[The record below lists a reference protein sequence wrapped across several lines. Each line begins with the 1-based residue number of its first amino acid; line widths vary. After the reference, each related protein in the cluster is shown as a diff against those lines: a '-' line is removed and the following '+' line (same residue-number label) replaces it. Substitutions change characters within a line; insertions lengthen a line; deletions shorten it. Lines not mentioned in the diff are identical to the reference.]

1 MRVSPILEDQM
12 VKQYQYIKTKEIFS
26 KEKDLPK
33 LPGVYKFYDEKNKIL
48 YVGKAKNLS
57 NRLKSYLSS
66 SKDRKKNE
74 LINKIKF
81 LEIFLTKTES
91 DALLLEQNLIRK
103 FKPPFNVQFRDDKS
117 FPAIYFSSNHDF
129 PGIYLT
135 RNKKLKGIKLG
146 PYANVTAARQ
156 SIDLTRTLF
165 GVRNC
170 SDMVFKNRIR
180 PCIQHQ
186 IGKCSAPCVGKI
198 SQKNYLEEINS
209 AIKFIEGKDK
219 SFLDVLYSKM
229 DKYSSL
235 KEFER
240 AAIFRDKIKAYR
252 DIQKDQSVFT
262 IYDKA
267 IVINKKSNDFVSCI
281 SILEIKD
288 GWLINSE
295 NYFSKKDTLISD
307 EELMESFLSK
317 ILIEK
322 NLENFTL
329 LSNFKF
335 KSLKTQLRDKKI
347 NLEKKNY
354 KNKKIFDLSDIQ
366 ADDGLQRQYNYPWII
381 DGLSSIEDKIGTKI
395 NRIEGF
401 DISHLSGKNVT
412 ASCVVFDKDGPQKKQ
427 YRTFNIKINK
437 NDDYLAMKEV
447 LSRRFKRLERDDNN
461 FPDLVVIDGGKGQL
475 SSAMNEIEKY
485 EDCKTKIFSL
495 VKGPDRNSKYDD
507 VLYFSDGKIIRI
519 DLEYE
524 GKRLLQFIRD
534 ESHRFALSRSKK
546 RRTNIS
552 QSTLDEIKGIGKKNK
567 RDLLRHFGGIESL
580 RKASIEQIKSIEGIG
595 SIKAK
600 TIFDFFNRQ

>member
-1 MRVSPILEDQM
+1 MEE
-12 VKQYQYIKTKEIFS
+12 QYQYTRTKEIFS
-26 KEKDLPK
+26 RENDLPK

-48 YVGKAKNLS
+48 YIGKAKNLS
-57 NRLKSYLSS
+57 NRLKSYLSI

-74 LINKIKF
+74 LIDKIKF

-103 FKPPFNVQFRDDKS
+103 LKPPFNVQFRDDKS
-117 FPAIYFSSNHDF
+117 FPAIYFSSNHNF

-146 PYANVTAARQ
+146 PYANVSAARE

-165 GVRNC
+165 GIRNC
-170 SDMVFKNRIR
+170 SDMVFRNRSR

-198 SQKNYLEEINS
+198 SQENYLEEIHA

-240 AAIFRDKIKAYR
+240 AALFRDKIKAYR

-262 IYDKA
+262 IYDNA
-267 IVINKKSNDFVSCI
+267 IAITKKSNDFVNCI

-288 GWLINSE
+288 GWLTNTE
-295 NYFSKKDTLISD
+295 NYFSKKDEFTFD

-322 NLENFTL
+322 GLENLTL
-329 LSNFKF
+329 LSDFKF
-335 KSLKTQLRDKKI
+335 KNLNTQLKEKKI
-347 NLEKKNY
+347 HLENRNF
-354 KNKKIFDLSDIQ
+354 KNKKIFELALMQS
-366 ADDGLQRQYNYPWII
+366 DDGLQRQYNYPWITE
-381 DGLSSIEDKIGTKI
+381 GLSFIEDKTLSKI

-401 DISHLSGKNVT
+401 DVSHFSGENVT

-427 YRTFNIKINK
+427 YRTFNIKTNK
-437 NDDYLAMKEV
+437 NDDFLAMQEV
-447 LSRRFKRLERDDNN
+447 LSRRFKRLEKEGNN
-461 FPDLVVIDGGKGQL
+461 FPDIIVIDGGKGQL
-475 SSAMNEIEKY
+475 TSAKKIIDKFH
-485 EDCKTKIFSL
+485 DCKTQIFSL

-507 VLYFSDGKIIRI
+507 ILCFSSGKVMRMT
-519 DLEYE
+519 LEQE
-524 GKRLLQFIRD
+524 GKRLLQFVRD
-534 ESHRFALSRSKK
+534 ESHRFALSRSRK
-546 RRTNIS
+546 RRKNITN
-552 QSTLDEIKGIGKKNK
+552 STIDEIKGIGSKNK
-567 RDLLRHFGGIESL
+567 NSLLRHFGGIESL
-580 RKASIEQIKSIEGIG
+580 RKASFDQIKSIEGIG
-595 SIKAK
+595 AMKAK
-600 TIFDFFNRQ
+600 LIFDYLNKK

>member
-1 MRVSPILEDQM
+1 MEE
-12 VKQYQYIKTKEIFS
+12 QYQYTNTKEIFS
-26 KEKDLPK
+26 KEKELPK
-33 LPGVYKFYDEKNKIL
+33 VPGVYKFYDEKNNIL
-48 YVGKAKNLS
+48 YIGKAKNLS

-66 SKDRKKNE
+66 SKERKKNE
-74 LINKIKF
+74 LIDKIKF

-117 FPAIYFSSNHDF
+117 FPAIYFSSSHDF

-165 GVRNC
+165 GIRNC
-170 SDMVFKNRIR
+170 SDMVFKNRSR

-198 SQKNYLEEINS
+198 SQKNYLEEVDA

-240 AAIFRDKIKAYR
+240 AALFRDKIKAYR
-252 DIQKDQSVFT
+252 DIQRDQSVFT
-262 IYDKA
+262 VYDNA
-267 IVINKKSNDFVSCI
+267 IAITKKSNDFVNCI

-288 GWLINSE
+288 GWLINTE
-295 NYFSKKDTLISD
+295 NYFSKIDRFISD

-322 NLENFTL
+322 NMENLIL
-329 LSNFKF
+329 LSDFKF
-335 KSLKTQLRDKKI
+335 ENLKTQLKDK
-347 NLEKKNY
+347 NLRLEKKSH
-354 KNKKIFDLSDIQ
+354 KNKKIFELAAMQS
-366 ADDGLQRQYNYPWII
+366 DDGLQRQFNYPWII
-381 DGLSSIEDKIGTKI
+381 DGLSFLEDKIGSKI

-401 DISHLSGKNVT
+401 DVSHLSGKNVT
-412 ASCVVFDKDGPQKKQ
+412 ASCVVFDKDGPQKKH
-427 YRTFNIKINK
+427 YRTFNIKMNI

-447 LSRRFKRLERDDNN
+447 LSRRFKRLAKDGNN
-461 FPDLVVIDGGKGQL
+461 FPDLIVIDGGKGQL
-475 SSAMNEIEKY
+475 SSAKKEIEKY
-485 EDCKTKIFSL
+485 DDCKTKILSL
-495 VKGPDRNSKYDD
+495 VKGPDRNSKYDE
-507 VLYFSDGKIIRI
+507 VLYFCEEKILRM
-519 DLEYE
+519 DLETE
-524 GKRLLQFIRD
+524 GKRLLQFVRD
-534 ESHRFALSRSKK
+534 ESHRFALKTSK
-546 RRTNIS
+546 RRRKQITYS
-552 QSTLDEIKGIGKKNK
+552 ALDKVKGIGSKNK
-567 RDLLRHFGGIESL
+567 NSLLRHFGGIESL
-580 RKASIEQIKSIEGIG
+580 SKATIDQIKSVSGIG
-595 SIKAK
+595 SEKAK
-600 TIFDFFNRQ
+600 AIFDYFNN

>member
-1 MRVSPILEDQM
+1 M
-12 VKQYQYIKTKEIFS
+12 VEQYQYIKTKEIFS
-26 KEKDLPK
+26 KEKVLPN

-48 YVGKAKNLS
+48 YIGKAKNLS
-57 NRLKSYLSS
+57 NRLKSYLSN

-74 LINKIKF
+74 LIDKIKF

-103 FKPPFNVQFRDDKS
+103 LKPPFNVQFRDDKS

-170 SDMVFKNRIR
+170 SDMVFQNRTR

-198 SQKNYLEEINS
+198 SQKNYLEEVDS

-219 SFLDVLYSKM
+219 SFLDILYSKM
-229 DKYSSL
+229 DRYSSL

-240 AAIFRDKIKAYR
+240 AALFRDKIKAYR

-262 IYDKA
+262 IYDDA
-267 IVINKKSNDFVSCI
+267 IAITKKSNDFVNCI
-281 SILEIKD
+281 SILEIRD
-288 GWLINSE
+288 GWLTNTE
-295 NYFSKKDTLISD
+295 NYFSKKDEFIFD
-307 EELMESFLSK
+307 EDLMESFLSK

-322 NLENFTL
+322 DLKNLTL
-329 LSNFKF
+329 LSDFKF
-335 KSLKTQLRDKKI
+335 KNLKTQLKEKKI
-347 NLEKKNY
+347 HLEKRNF
-354 KNKKIFDLSDIQ
+354 KNKKIFELASIQ
-366 ADDGLQRQYNYPWII
+366 SDDGLQRQYNYPWITE
-381 DGLSSIEDKIGTKI
+381 GYSCIEDKTLLKI

-401 DISHLSGKNVT
+401 DISHLSGDNVT

-427 YRTFNIKINK
+427 YRTFNIKIDK

-447 LSRRFKRLERDDNN
+447 LSRRFKRLEKEGSN

-475 SSAMNEIEKY
+475 SSAKKVIDEFD
-485 EDCKTKIFSL
+485 DCDTQIISL

-507 VLYFSDGKIIRI
+507 VLYFSYGKIKRM
-519 DLEYE
+519 DLEQE
-524 GKRLLQFIRD
+524 GKRLLQFVRD

-546 RRTNIS
+546 RRKSITYS
-552 QSTLDEIKGIGKKNK
+552 ALDEISGIGSKNK
-567 RDLLRHFGGIESL
+567 NAILRHFGGIESL
-580 RKASIEQIKSIEGIG
+580 RKASLDQIKSIDGVG
-595 SIKAK
+595 PTRARL
-600 TIFDFFNRQ
+600 IFNYLNEK

>member
-1 MRVSPILEDQM
+1 MEE
-12 VKQYQYIKTKEIFS
+12 QYQYTNTKEIFS
-26 KEKDLPK
+26 KEKELPK
-33 LPGVYKFYDEKNKIL
+33 VPGVYKFYDEKNNIL
-48 YVGKAKNLS
+48 YIGKAKNLS

-66 SKDRKKNE
+66 SKERKKNE
-74 LINKIKF
+74 LIDKIKF

-117 FPAIYFSSNHDF
+117 FPAIYFSSSHDF

-165 GVRNC
+165 GIRNC
-170 SDMVFKNRIR
+170 SDMVFKNRSR

-198 SQKNYLEEINS
+198 SQKNYLEEVDA

-240 AAIFRDKIKAYR
+240 AALFRDKIKAYR

-262 IYDKA
+262 VYDNA
-267 IVINKKSNDFVSCI
+267 IAITKKSNDFVNCI

-288 GWLINSE
+288 GWLINTE
-295 NYFSKKDTLISD
+295 NYFSKIDRFISD

-322 NLENFTL
+322 NMENLIL
-329 LSNFKF
+329 LSDFKF
-335 KSLKTQLRDKKI
+335 ENLKTQLKDK
-347 NLEKKNY
+347 NLRLEKKSH
-354 KNKKIFDLSDIQ
+354 KNKKIFELAAMQS
-366 ADDGLQRQYNYPWII
+366 DDGLQRQFNYPWII
-381 DGLSSIEDKIGTKI
+381 DGLSFLEDKIGSKI

-401 DISHLSGKNVT
+401 DVSHLSGKNVT
-412 ASCVVFDKDGPQKKQ
+412 ASCVVFDKDGPQKKH
-427 YRTFNIKINK
+427 YRTFNIKINI

-447 LSRRFKRLERDDNN
+447 LSRRFKRLAKDGNN

-475 SSAMNEIEKY
+475 SSAKKEIEKY
-485 EDCKTKIFSL
+485 DDCKTKILSL
-495 VKGPDRNSKYDD
+495 VKGPDRNSKYDE
-507 VLYFSDGKIIRI
+507 VLYFCEEKILRM
-519 DLEYE
+519 DLETE
-524 GKRLLQFIRD
+524 GKRLLQFVRD
-534 ESHRFALSRSKK
+534 ESHRFALKTSK
-546 RRTNIS
+546 RRRKQITYS
-552 QSTLDEIKGIGKKNK
+552 ALDKVKGIGSKNK
-567 RDLLRHFGGIESL
+567 NSLLRHFGGIESL
-580 RKASIEQIKSIEGIG
+580 SKATIDQIKSVSGIG
-595 SIKAK
+595 SEKAK
-600 TIFDFFNRQ
+600 AIFDYFNN

>member
-1 MRVSPILEDQM
+1 ME
-12 VKQYQYIKTKEIFS
+12 KQYQYTKTKEIFS
-26 KEKDLPK
+26 KEKELPK
-33 LPGVYKFYDEKNKIL
+33 LPGVYKFYDENNKIL
-48 YVGKAKNLS
+48 YIGKAKSLE

-66 SKDRKKNE
+66 SKERKKSE
-74 LINKIKF
+74 LIDKIKF
-81 LEIFLTKTES
+81 LEIFITKTES

-103 FKPPFNVQFRDDKS
+103 LKPPFNVQFRDDKS
-117 FPAIYFSSNHDF
+117 FPAIYFSSGHDF

-165 GVRNC
+165 GIRNC
-170 SDMVFKNRIR
+170 SDMVFQNRTR

-186 IGKCSAPCVGKI
+186 IGKCSAPCVEKI
-198 SQKNYLEEINS
+198 SQKNYLEEVDA

-219 SFLDVLYSKM
+219 SFLNILYSKM
-229 DKYSSL
+229 DEYSSL

-240 AAIFRDKIKAYR
+240 AALYRDKIKAYR

-262 IYDKA
+262 MYDNAFA
-267 IVINKKSNDFVSCI
+267 ITKKTNEYVNCI

-288 GWLINSE
+288 GWLTNAE
-295 NYFSKKDTLISD
+295 NYFSKKDKHISE

-322 NLENFTL
+322 NLENLTL
-329 LSNFKF
+329 LSDFKF
-335 KSLKTQLRDKKI
+335 SNLSSQLKNKKI
-347 NLEKKNY
+347 NLEKKNH
-354 KNKKIFDLSDIQ
+354 KNKKIFELASIQ
-366 ADDGLQRQYNYPWII
+366 SDDGLQRQFNYPWITE
-381 DGLSSIEDKIGTKI
+381 GLSLIEDKTRSNI

-401 DISHLSGKNVT
+401 DVSHLSGDDVT
-412 ASCVVFDKDGPQKKQ
+412 ASCVVFDKEGPQKKQ

-447 LSRRFKRLERDDNN
+447 LSRRFKRLEKDGKN

-475 SSAMNEIEKY
+475 SSAIKEIEKY
-485 EDCKTKIFSL
+485 QDCNTKILSL

-507 VLYFSDGKIIRI
+507 VLHLYDGKIVRM
-519 DLEYE
+519 DLEQE
-524 GKRLLQFIRD
+524 GRRLLQFVRD

-546 RRTNIS
+546 RRKNLTK
-552 QSTLDEIKGIGKKNK
+552 STLDEIKGIGSKNK
-567 RDLLRHFGGIESL
+567 KVLLRHFGGLESL
-580 RKASIEQIKSIEGIG
+580 RKASIDQIESIEGIG
-595 SIKAK
+595 SIRAK
-600 TIFDFFNRQ
+600 LIYDYLNEK

>member
-1 MRVSPILEDQM
+1 MRVLLTYEGQM
-12 VKQYQYIKTKEIFS
+12 EKQYQYTKTKEIFS
-26 KEKDLPK
+26 KEKDMPK
-33 LPGVYKFYDEKNKIL
+33 LPGVYKFYDEKNNIL
-48 YVGKAKNLS
+48 YIGKAKNLS
-57 NRLKSYLSS
+57 NRLKSYLSK

-74 LINKIKF
+74 LIDKIKF

-103 FKPPFNVQFRDDKS
+103 LKPPFNVQFRDDKS
-117 FPAIYFSSNHDF
+117 FPAIYFSSSHDF

-135 RNKKLKGIKLG
+135 RNKKLNGTKLG

-165 GVRNC
+165 GIRNC
-170 SDMVFKNRIR
+170 SDMVFQNRSR

-198 SQKNYLEEINS
+198 SQQNYLEEIES

-240 AAIFRDKIKAYR
+240 AALFRDKIKAYR

-262 IYDKA
+262 IYDSA
-267 IVINKKSNDFVSCI
+267 IAITKKSNDFVNCI

-288 GWLINSE
+288 GWLTNTE
-295 NYFSKKDTLISD
+295 NYFSKKDGFIPD

-322 NLENFTL
+322 GLENLTL
-329 LSNFKF
+329 LSDFKF
-335 KSLKTQLRDKKI
+335 KNLRTQLKDKKI
-347 NLEKKNY
+347 YLEKKTF
-354 KNKKIFDLSDIQ
+354 KNKKIFELASIQ
-366 ADDGLQRQYNYPWII
+366 SDDGLQRQYNYPWII
-381 DGLSSIEDKIGTKI
+381 EGFSSIENKAGVQI

-401 DISHLSGKNVT
+401 DISHLSGNNVT

-427 YRTFNIKINK
+427 YRTFNIKNDK

-447 LSRRFKRLERDDNN
+447 LSRRFKRLEKEGKN
-461 FPDLVVIDGGKGQL
+461 FPDIVVIDGGKGQL
-475 SSAMNEIEKY
+475 SSAKKVIDKFH
-485 EDCKTKIFSL
+485 DSGTQILSL

-507 VLYFSDGKIIRI
+507 VLYFSSGNVKRM
-519 DLEYE
+519 DLDQE
-524 GKRLLQFIRD
+524 GKRLLQFVRD
-534 ESHRFALSRSKK
+534 ESHRMALSRSK
-546 RRTNIS
+546 RRRKKITYS
-552 QSTLDEIKGIGKKNK
+552 LLDEINGIGKSNKNEI
-567 RDLLRHFGGIESL
+567 LRHFGGIESL
-580 RKASIEQIKSIEGIG
+580 RKASLDQIKSIKGIG
-595 SIKAK
+595 KIKAK
-600 TIFDFFNRQ
+600 LIFDYLNEA

>member
-1 MRVSPILEDQM
+1 MA
-12 VKQYQYIKTKEIFS
+12 KQYQYTKTKEIFS
-26 KEKDLPK
+26 KEKELPK

-48 YVGKAKNLS
+48 YIGKAKNLS
-57 NRLKSYLSS
+57 NRLKSYFLA

-74 LINKIKF
+74 LIEKIKF
-81 LEIFLTKTES
+81 LEIFITKTES

-103 FKPPFNVQFRDDKS
+103 LKPPFNVQFRDDKS
-117 FPAIYFSSNHDF
+117 FPAIYFSSDHDF
-129 PGIYLT
+129 PGIYLS

-146 PYANVTAARQ
+146 PYANVSAARQ

-170 SDMVFKNRIR
+170 SDMVFQNRTR

-198 SQKNYLEEINS
+198 SKKNYLEEIK
-209 AIKFIEGKDK
+209 AAVKFIEGKDK

-235 KEFER
+235 KQFER
-240 AAIFRDKIKAYR
+240 AALFRDKIKAYR

-262 IYDKA
+262 NYGNA
-267 IVINKKSNDFVSCI
+267 MVITMKSNEFVTCI

-288 GWLINSE
+288 GWLTNAE
-295 NYFSKKDTLISD
+295 NYFSKKDRFLFD
-307 EELMESFLSK
+307 EEIIDSFISK

-322 NLENFTL
+322 ELENLTL
-329 LSNFKF
+329 ISDFKFDNFKTQF
-335 KSLKTQLRDKKI
+335 KDKKI
-347 NLEKKNY
+347 LLEKRNN
-354 KNKKIFDLSDIQ
+354 KNKKIFELAEMQSE
-366 ADDGLQRQYNYPWII
+366 DGLQRQFNYPWILE
-381 DGLSSIEDKIGTKI
+381 GLSSIEDKIESKI

-401 DISHLSGKNVT
+401 DVSHFSGDNVT

-447 LSRRFKRLERDDNN
+447 LSRRFKRLKKEGNN

-475 SSAMNEIEKY
+475 SSAKKEIDKY
-485 EDCKTKIFSL
+485 FDCNSQILSL
-495 VKGPDRNSKYDD
+495 VKGPDRNSKYDE
-507 VLYFSDGKIIRI
+507 VLFYSNGKIEKL
-519 DLEYE
+519 DLQHE
-524 GKRLLQFIRD
+524 GRRFLQFVRD

-546 RRTNIS
+546 RRKNIINS
-552 QSTLDEIKGIGKKNK
+552 ALDEIKGIGNRNKNA
-567 RDLLRHFGGIESL
+567 LLRHFGGIESL
-580 RKASIEQIKSIEGIG
+580 RKASLDQIKSVQGIG
-595 SIKAK
+595 PMRAK
-600 TIFDFFNRQ
+600 LISEYLNKK

>member
-1 MRVSPILEDQM
+1 M
-12 VKQYQYIKTKEIFS
+12 VEQYQYIKTKEIFS
-26 KEKDLPK
+26 KEKVLPN

-48 YVGKAKNLS
+48 YIGKAKNLS
-57 NRLKSYLSS
+57 NRLKSYLSN

-74 LINKIKF
+74 LIDKIKF
-81 LEIFLTKTES
+81 LEIFITKTES

-103 FKPPFNVQFRDDKS
+103 LKPPFNVQFRDDKS

-170 SDMVFKNRIR
+170 SDMVFQNRTR

-198 SQKNYLEEINS
+198 SQKNYLEEVDS

-219 SFLDVLYSKM
+219 SFLDILYSKM
-229 DKYSSL
+229 DRYSSL

-240 AAIFRDKIKAYR
+240 AALFRDKIKAYR

-262 IYDKA
+262 IYDDA
-267 IVINKKSNDFVSCI
+267 IAITKKSNDFVNCI
-281 SILEIKD
+281 SILEIRD
-288 GWLINSE
+288 GWLTNTE
-295 NYFSKKDTLISD
+295 NYFSKKDEFIFD
-307 EELMESFLSK
+307 EDLMESFLSK

-322 NLENFTL
+322 DLKNLTL
-329 LSNFKF
+329 LSDFKF
-335 KSLKTQLRDKKI
+335 KNLKTQLKEKKI
-347 NLEKKNY
+347 HLEKKNF
-354 KNKKIFDLSDIQ
+354 KNKKIFELASIQ
-366 ADDGLQRQYNYPWII
+366 SDDGLQRQYNYPWITE
-381 DGLSSIEDKIGTKI
+381 GYSCIEDKTLLKI

-401 DISHLSGKNVT
+401 DISHLSGDNVT

-427 YRTFNIKINK
+427 YRTFNIKIDK

-447 LSRRFKRLERDDNN
+447 LSRRFKRLEKEGSN

-475 SSAMNEIEKY
+475 SSAKKVIDEFD
-485 EDCKTKIFSL
+485 DCDTQIISL

-507 VLYFSDGKIIRI
+507 VLYFSYGKIKRM
-519 DLEYE
+519 DLEQE
-524 GKRLLQFIRD
+524 GKRLLQFVRD

-546 RRTNIS
+546 RRKSITYS
-552 QSTLDEIKGIGKKNK
+552 ALDEISGIGSKNK
-567 RDLLRHFGGIESL
+567 NAILRHFGGIESL
-580 RKASIEQIKSIEGIG
+580 RKASLDQIKSIDGVG
-595 SIKAK
+595 PTRARL
-600 TIFDFFNRQ
+600 IFNYLNEK

>member
-1 MRVSPILEDQM
+1 MRVSPILEGQM

-48 YVGKAKNLS
+48 YIGKAKNLS
-57 NRLKSYLSS
+57 NRLKSYLSL

-156 SIDLTRTLF
+156 SMDLTRTLF

-170 SDMVFKNRIR
+170 SDMVFKNRTR

-198 SQKNYLEEINS
+198 SQKNYLEEVNS

-267 IVINKKSNDFVSCI
+267 IVITKKSNDYVNCI
-281 SILEIKD
+281 STLEIKD

-295 NYFSKKDTLISD
+295 NYFSKKDTFISD

-322 NLENFTL
+322 NLENLRL
-329 LSNFKF
+329 LSSFKF
-335 KSLKTQLRDKKI
+335 KNLKTQLKDKKI
-347 NLEKKNY
+347 HLEKKNH

-366 ADDGLQRQYNYPWII
+366 SDDGLQRQYNYPWIL
-381 DGLSSIEDKIGTKI
+381 DGLSSIEDKTGTKI

-447 LSRRFKRLERDDNN
+447 LSRRFKRLERDGNN

-485 EDCKTKIFSL
+485 EDCNTKIFSL
-495 VKGPDRNSKYDD
+495 VKGPDRNSRYDD

-546 RRTNIS
+546 RRKNVS
-552 QSTLDEIKGIGKKNK
+552 QSTLDEIKGIGKRNK
-567 RDLLRHFGGIESL
+567 MDLLRHFGGIESL
-580 RKASIEQIKSIEGIG
+580 RKASAEQIKSIEGIG

-600 TIFDFFNRQ
+600 AIFDFFNIE

>member
-1 MRVSPILEDQM
+1 MEE
-12 VKQYQYIKTKEIFS
+12 QYQYTKTKEIFS

-48 YVGKAKNLS
+48 YIGKAKNLS
-57 NRLKSYLSS
+57 KRLKSYLSS

-74 LINKIKF
+74 LIDKIKF

-103 FKPPFNVQFRDDKS
+103 LKPPFNVQFRDDKS
-117 FPAIYFSSNHDF
+117 FPAIYFSSTHDF

-170 SDMVFKNRIR
+170 SDMVFKNRSR

-198 SQKNYLEEINS
+198 SQKNYLEEIDA

-229 DKYSSL
+229 DEYSSL
-235 KEFER
+235 EEFER
-240 AAIFRDKIKAYR
+240 AALYRDKIKAYR
-252 DIQKDQSVFT
+252 DIQRDQSVFT
-262 IYDKA
+262 VYDNA
-267 IVINKKSNDFVSCI
+267 IVITKKSNDFINCI

-288 GWLINSE
+288 GWLTNTE
-295 NYFSKKDTLISD
+295 NYFSKIDRFISD

-317 ILIEK
+317 MLIEK
-322 NLENFTL
+322 NMENLIL
-329 LSNFKF
+329 LSDYKF
-335 KSLKTQLRDKKI
+335 QNLKTQLKDK
-347 NLEKKNY
+347 NLLLEKKNH
-354 KNKKIFDLSDIQ
+354 KNKKIFELAAMQS
-366 ADDGLQRQYNYPWII
+366 DDGLQRQYNYPWIL
-381 DGLSSIEDKIGTKI
+381 DGLSSIEDNIGLKI

-401 DISHLSGKNVT
+401 DVSHLSGKNVT
-412 ASCVVFDKDGPQKKQ
+412 ASCVVFDKDGPQKKR
-427 YRTFNIKINK
+427 YRTFNIKINT

-447 LSRRFKRLERDDNN
+447 LSRRFKRLAKDGNN

-475 SSAMNEIEKY
+475 SSAIKEIEKY
-485 EDCKTKIFSL
+485 DDCKTNILSL
-495 VKGPDRNSKYDD
+495 VKGPDRNSKYDE
-507 VLYFSDGKIIRI
+507 VLYFCEGKILRM
-519 DLEYE
+519 DLETE
-524 GKRLLQFIRD
+524 GKRLLQFVRD
-534 ESHRFALSRSKK
+534 ESHRFALKTSK
-546 RRTNIS
+546 RRRTQMTN
-552 QSTLDEIKGIGKKNK
+552 STLDNVKGIGNKNK
-567 RDLLRHFGGIESL
+567 NSLLRHFGGIESL
-580 RKASIEQIKSIEGIG
+580 SKANIDQIKSVSGIG
-595 SIKAK
+595 LEKAK
-600 TIFDFFNRQ
+600 VIFDYFNN

>member
-1 MRVSPILEDQM
+1 MA
-12 VKQYQYIKTKEIFS
+12 KQYQYTKTKEIFS
-26 KEKDLPK
+26 KEKELPK
-33 LPGVYKFYDEKNKIL
+33 LPGVYKFYDENNKIL
-48 YVGKAKNLS
+48 YIGKAKSLS

-74 LINKIKF
+74 LIDKIKF
-81 LEIFLTKTES
+81 LEIFITKTES

-103 FKPPFNVQFRDDKS
+103 LKPPFNVQFRDDKS
-117 FPAIYFSSNHDF
+117 FPAIYFSSDHDF

-170 SDMVFKNRIR
+170 SDMVFQNRTR

-186 IGKCSAPCVGKI
+186 IGKCSAPCVEKI
-198 SQKNYLEEINS
+198 SQKNYLEEVDA

-219 SFLDVLYSKM
+219 SFLNILYSKM

-240 AAIFRDKIKAYR
+240 AALYRDKIKAYR

-262 IYDKA
+262 MYDNAFA
-267 IVINKKSNDFVSCI
+267 ITKKTNEYVNCI

-288 GWLINSE
+288 GWLTNTE
-295 NYFSKKDTLISD
+295 NYFSKKDKHISE

-322 NLENFTL
+322 NLENLTL
-329 LSNFKF
+329 LSDFKF
-335 KSLKTQLRDKKI
+335 SNLSSQLKNKKI
-347 NLEKKNY
+347 NLEKKNH
-354 KNKKIFDLSDIQ
+354 KNKKVFELASIQ
-366 ADDGLQRQYNYPWII
+366 CDDGLQRQYNYPWITE
-381 DGLSSIEDKIGTKI
+381 GLSLIEDKTRSNI

-401 DISHLSGKNVT
+401 DVSHLSGDNVT
-412 ASCVVFDKDGPQKKQ
+412 ASCVVFDKEGPQKKQ

-447 LSRRFKRLERDDNN
+447 LSRRFKRLEKDGNN

-475 SSAMNEIEKY
+475 SSAIKEIEKY
-485 EDCKTKIFSL
+485 EDCDTKILSL

-507 VLYFSDGKIIRI
+507 VLYFYDGKIIRM
-519 DLEYE
+519 DLEQE
-524 GKRLLQFIRD
+524 GKRLLQFVRD

-546 RRTNIS
+546 RRKNLTK
-552 QSTLDEIKGIGKKNK
+552 STLDEIKGIGSENK
-567 RDLLRHFGGIESL
+567 RALLRHFGGLESL
-580 RKASIEQIKSIEGIG
+580 RKASIDQIKSIDGIG
-595 SIKAK
+595 SIRAK
-600 TIFDFFNRQ
+600 LIYDYLNGK

>member
-1 MRVSPILEDQM
+1 MEE
-12 VKQYQYIKTKEIFS
+12 QYQYTKTKEIFS

-48 YVGKAKNLS
+48 YIGKAKNLS
-57 NRLKSYLSS
+57 NRLKSYLST

-74 LINKIKF
+74 LIDKIKF

-103 FKPPFNVQFRDDKS
+103 LKPPFNVQFRDDKS
-117 FPAIYFSSNHDF
+117 FPAIYFSTNHNF

-135 RNKKLKGIKLG
+135 RNKKLKGIRLG
-146 PYANVTAARQ
+146 PYANVSAARE

-165 GVRNC
+165 GIRNC
-170 SDMVFKNRIR
+170 SDMVFQNRSR

-198 SQKNYLEEINS
+198 SQENYLEEIHA

-240 AAIFRDKIKAYR
+240 AALFRDKIKAYR

-262 IYDKA
+262 IYDNA
-267 IVINKKSNDFVSCI
+267 IAVTKKSNDFVNCI

-288 GWLINSE
+288 GWLTTTE
-295 NYFSKKDTLISD
+295 NYFSKKDEFIFD

-322 NLENFTL
+322 GLENLTL
-329 LSNFKF
+329 LSDFKF
-335 KSLKTQLRDKKI
+335 KNLNTQLKEKKI
-347 NLEKKNY
+347 HLEKRNF
-354 KNKKIFDLSDIQ
+354 KNKKIFELAEMQS
-366 ADDGLQRQYNYPWII
+366 DDGLQRQYNYPWII
-381 DGLSSIEDKIGTKI
+381 DGLSYIEDKTLSKI

-401 DISHLSGKNVT
+401 DVSHFSGDNVT

-427 YRTFNIKINK
+427 YRTFNIKTNK
-437 NDDYLAMKEV
+437 NDDFLAMQEV
-447 LSRRFKRLERDDNN
+447 LSRRFKRLEKDGDN
-461 FPDLVVIDGGKGQL
+461 FPDIVVIDGGKGQL
-475 SSAMNEIEKY
+475 SSAKKIIDKFHG
-485 EDCKTKIFSL
+485 CKTQILSL

-507 VLYFSDGKIIRI
+507 ILCFSSGKIIRMN
-519 DLEYE
+519 LEQE
-524 GKRLLQFIRD
+524 GKRLLQFVRD

-546 RRTNIS
+546 RRKNIT
-552 QSTLDEIKGIGKKNK
+552 QSAIDEIKGIGTKNK
-567 RDLLRHFGGIESL
+567 NALLRYFGGTESL
-580 RKASIEQIKSIEGIG
+580 RKASLDQIKSIEGIG
-595 SIKAK
+595 PMKAK
-600 TIFDFFNRQ
+600 LIFDYFNKK

>member
-1 MRVSPILEDQM
+1 MEE
-12 VKQYQYIKTKEIFS
+12 QYQYTNTKEIFS
-26 KEKDLPK
+26 KEKELPK
-33 LPGVYKFYDEKNKIL
+33 VPGVYKFYDEKNNIL
-48 YVGKAKNLS
+48 YIGKAKNLS

-66 SKDRKKNE
+66 SKERKKNE
-74 LINKIKF
+74 LIDKIKF

-117 FPAIYFSSNHDF
+117 FPAIYFSSSHDF

-165 GVRNC
+165 GIRNC
-170 SDMVFKNRIR
+170 SDMVFKNRSR

-198 SQKNYLEEINS
+198 SQKNYLEEVDA

-240 AAIFRDKIKAYR
+240 AALFRDKIKAYR
-252 DIQKDQSVFT
+252 DIQRDQSVFT
-262 IYDKA
+262 VYDNA
-267 IVINKKSNDFVSCI
+267 IAITKKSNDFVNCI

-288 GWLINSE
+288 GWLINTE
-295 NYFSKKDTLISD
+295 NYFSKIDRFISD

-322 NLENFTL
+322 NMENLIL
-329 LSNFKF
+329 LSDFKF
-335 KSLKTQLRDKKI
+335 ENLKTQLKDK
-347 NLEKKNY
+347 NLRLEKKSH
-354 KNKKIFDLSDIQ
+354 KNKKIFELAAMQS
-366 ADDGLQRQYNYPWII
+366 DDGLQRQFNYPWII
-381 DGLSSIEDKIGTKI
+381 DGLSFLEDKIGSKI

-401 DISHLSGKNVT
+401 DVSHLSGKNVT
-412 ASCVVFDKDGPQKKQ
+412 ASCVVFDKDGPQKKH
-427 YRTFNIKINK
+427 YRTFNIKINI

-447 LSRRFKRLERDDNN
+447 LSRRFKRLAKDGNN

-475 SSAMNEIEKY
+475 SSAKKEIEKY
-485 EDCKTKIFSL
+485 DDCKTKILSL
-495 VKGPDRNSKYDD
+495 VKGPDRNSKYDE
-507 VLYFSDGKIIRI
+507 VLYFCEEKILRM
-519 DLEYE
+519 DLETE
-524 GKRLLQFIRD
+524 GKRLLQFVRD
-534 ESHRFALSRSKK
+534 ESHRFALKTSK
-546 RRTNIS
+546 RRRKQITYS
-552 QSTLDEIKGIGKKNK
+552 ALDKVKGIGSKNK
-567 RDLLRHFGGIESL
+567 NSLLRHFGGIESL
-580 RKASIEQIKSIEGIG
+580 SKATIDQIKSVSGIG
-595 SIKAK
+595 SEKAK
-600 TIFDFFNRQ
+600 AIFDYFNN

>member
-1 MRVSPILEDQM
+1 MEE
-12 VKQYQYIKTKEIFS
+12 QYQYTNTKEIFS
-26 KEKDLPK
+26 KEKELPK
-33 LPGVYKFYDEKNKIL
+33 VPGVYKFYDEKNNIL
-48 YVGKAKNLS
+48 YIGKAKNLS

-66 SKDRKKNE
+66 SKERKKNE
-74 LINKIKF
+74 LIDKIKF

-117 FPAIYFSSNHDF
+117 FPAIYFSSSHDF

-165 GVRNC
+165 GIRNC
-170 SDMVFKNRIR
+170 SDMVFKNRSR

-198 SQKNYLEEINS
+198 SQKNYLEEVDA

-240 AAIFRDKIKAYR
+240 AALFRDKIKAYR
-252 DIQKDQSVFT
+252 DIQRDQSVFT
-262 IYDKA
+262 VYDNA
-267 IVINKKSNDFVSCI
+267 IAITKKSNDFVNCI

-288 GWLINSE
+288 GWLINTE
-295 NYFSKKDTLISD
+295 NYFSKIDRFISD

-322 NLENFTL
+322 NMENLIL
-329 LSNFKF
+329 LSDFKF
-335 KSLKTQLRDKKI
+335 ENLKTQLKDK
-347 NLEKKNY
+347 NLRLEKKSH
-354 KNKKIFDLSDIQ
+354 KNKKIFELAAMQS
-366 ADDGLQRQYNYPWII
+366 DDGLQRQYNYPWIL
-381 DGLSSIEDKIGTKI
+381 DGLSSLEDKIGSKI

-401 DISHLSGKNVT
+401 DVSHLSGKNVT
-412 ASCVVFDKDGPQKKQ
+412 ASCVVFDKDGPQKKH
-427 YRTFNIKINK
+427 YRTFNIKINI

-447 LSRRFKRLERDDNN
+447 LSRRFKRLAKDGNN

-475 SSAMNEIEKY
+475 SSAKKEIEKY
-485 EDCKTKIFSL
+485 DDCKTKILSL
-495 VKGPDRNSKYDD
+495 VKGPDRNSKYDE
-507 VLYFSDGKIIRI
+507 VLYFCEEKILRM
-519 DLEYE
+519 DLETE
-524 GKRLLQFIRD
+524 GKRLLQFVRD
-534 ESHRFALSRSKK
+534 ESHRFALKTSK
-546 RRTNIS
+546 RRRKQITYS
-552 QSTLDEIKGIGKKNK
+552 ALDKVKGIGSKNK
-567 RDLLRHFGGIESL
+567 NSLLRHFGGIESL
-580 RKASIEQIKSIEGIG
+580 SKATIDQIKSVSGIG
-595 SIKAK
+595 SEKAK
-600 TIFDFFNRQ
+600 AIFDYFNN

>member
-1 MRVSPILEDQM
+1 MA
-12 VKQYQYIKTKEIFS
+12 KQYQYTKTKEVFS
-26 KEKDLPK
+26 KEKELPK
-33 LPGVYKFYDEKNKIL
+33 LPGVYKFYDEKNNIL
-48 YVGKAKNLS
+48 YIGKAKSLS

-66 SKDRKKNE
+66 SNDRKKSE
-74 LINKIKF
+74 LIDKIKF
-81 LEIFLTKTES
+81 LEVFITKTES

-103 FKPPFNVQFRDDKS
+103 LKPPFNVQFRDDKS
-117 FPAIYFSSNHDF
+117 FPAIYFSSDHDF

-135 RNKKLKGIKLG
+135 RNKKIKGIKLG

-170 SDMVFKNRIR
+170 SDMVFQNRTR

-186 IGKCSAPCVGKI
+186 IGKCSAPCVKKI
-198 SQKNYLEEINS
+198 SQKNYLEEVDA

-219 SFLDVLYSKM
+219 SFLNILYSKM
-229 DKYSSL
+229 DEYSSL

-240 AAIFRDKIKAYR
+240 AALYRDKIKAYR

-262 IYDKA
+262 MYDNAFA
-267 IVINKKSNDFVSCI
+267 ITKKSNEYVNCI

-288 GWLINSE
+288 GWLTNAE
-295 NYFSKKDTLISD
+295 NYFSKKDKHVSE

-322 NLENFTL
+322 NLDNLTL
-329 LSNFKF
+329 LSDFKF
-335 KSLKTQLRDKKI
+335 GNLASQLKNKKI
-347 NLEKKNY
+347 NLEKKNH
-354 KNKKIFDLSDIQ
+354 KNKKIFELASIQ
-366 ADDGLQRQYNYPWII
+366 SDDGLQRQYNYPWITE
-381 DGLSSIEDKIGTKI
+381 GLSLIEDKTRSKI

-401 DISHLSGKNVT
+401 DVSHLSGDNVT
-412 ASCVVFDKDGPQKKQ
+412 ASCVVFDKEGPQKKQ

-447 LSRRFKRLERDDNN
+447 LSRRFKRLEKDGNN

-475 SSAMNEIEKY
+475 SSAIKEIEKY
-485 EDCKTKIFSL
+485 KDCDTKILSL

-507 VLYFSDGKIIRI
+507 VLYFYDGKFIRL
-519 DLEYE
+519 DLEHE
-524 GKRLLQFIRD
+524 GKRLLQFVRD

-546 RRTNIS
+546 RRKNLTK
-552 QSTLDEIKGIGKKNK
+552 STLDEIKGIGSKNK
-567 RDLLRHFGGIESL
+567 KVLLRHFGGLESL
-580 RKASIEQIKSIEGIG
+580 RKASIDQIKSIEGIG
-595 SIKAK
+595 PMKAK
-600 TIFDFFNRQ
+600 LIFDYLNGK

>member
-1 MRVSPILEDQM
+1 M
-12 VKQYQYIKTKEIFS
+12 VKQQQYTKTKEVFS

-33 LPGVYKFYDEKNKIL
+33 LPGVYKFYDDENKLL
-48 YVGKAKNLS
+48 YIGKAKNLS
-57 NRLKSYLSS
+57 NRLKSYFLR

-74 LINKIKF
+74 LIERIKY

-103 FKPPFNVQFRDDKS
+103 LKPPFNVQFRDDKS
-117 FPAIYFSSNHDF
+117 FPAIYFSTEHDF

-135 RNKKLKGIKLG
+135 RNKKLKGVKLG

-170 SDMVFKNRIR
+170 SDMIFQNRSR

-198 SQKNYLEEINS
+198 SKEDYVEEIDS
-209 AIKFIEGKDK
+209 AIRFIEGKDK
-219 SFLDVLYSKM
+219 SFLDALYSKM

-235 KEFER
+235 REFER
-240 AAIFRDKIKAYR
+240 AALFRDKITAYR

-262 IYDKA
+262 MYGNAVA
-267 IVINKKSNDFVSCI
+267 ITKKSNDYVNCI
-281 SILEIKD
+281 SFLEIKE
-288 GWLINSE
+288 GWLSNTE
-295 NYFSKKDTLISD
+295 NYFTQKNRHTSD

-322 NLENFTL
+322 EMENLTL
-329 LSNFKF
+329 LSDFKF
-335 KSLKTQLRDKKI
+335 ENLMTQLKEKKI
-347 NLEKKNY
+347 IIEKRNF
-354 KNKKIFDLSDIQ
+354 KNKKIFELGIIQ
-366 ADDGLQRQYNYPWII
+366 AEDGLHRQYIYPWISN
-381 DGLSSIEDKIGTKI
+381 GFSFIEDKTKTKI
-395 NRIEGF
+395 NRIEGY
-401 DISHLSGKNVT
+401 DVSHLSGDNVT
-412 ASCVVFDKDGPQKKQ
+412 ASCVVFDKEGPQKKQ

-447 LSRRFKRLERDDNN
+447 LSRRFEKLKKDDNN

-475 SSAMNEIEKY
+475 SSAKRIIDKFEN
-485 EDCKTKIFSL
+485 CNSQVLSL

-507 VLYFSDGKIIRI
+507 VLYFSKGKILRMELQQ
-519 DLEYE
+519 D
-524 GKRLLQFIRD
+524 GKRLLQFVRD

-546 RRTNIS
+546 RRSNFS
-552 QSTLDEIKGIGKKNK
+552 QSSLDEVKGIGQKNKNELLRYFVGIKALKKASLKEITSVNGIGHKKAELIYNFFNKKNN
-567 RDLLRHFGGIESL
+567 DS
-580 RKASIEQIKSIEGIG
+580 
-595 SIKAK
+595 
-600 TIFDFFNRQ
+600 

>member
-1 MRVSPILEDQM
+1 MRVSPILEGQM

-48 YVGKAKNLS
+48 YIGKAKNLS
-57 NRLKSYLSS
+57 NRLKSYLSL

-156 SIDLTRTLF
+156 SMDLTRTLF

-170 SDMVFKNRIR
+170 SDMVFKNRTR

-198 SQKNYLEEINS
+198 SQKNYLEEVNS

-267 IVINKKSNDFVSCI
+267 IVITKKSNDYVNCI
-281 SILEIKD
+281 STLEIKD

-295 NYFSKKDTLISD
+295 NYFSKKDTFISD

-322 NLENFTL
+322 NLENLRL
-329 LSNFKF
+329 LSSFKF
-335 KSLKTQLRDKKI
+335 KNLKTQLKEKKI
-347 NLEKKNY
+347 HLEKKNH

-366 ADDGLQRQYNYPWII
+366 SDDGLQRQYNYPWIL
-381 DGLSSIEDKIGTKI
+381 DGLSSIEDKTGTKI

-447 LSRRFKRLERDDNN
+447 LSRRFKRLERDGNN

-485 EDCKTKIFSL
+485 EDCNTKIFSL
-495 VKGPDRNSKYDD
+495 VKGPDRNSRYDD

-546 RRTNIS
+546 RRKNVS
-552 QSTLDEIKGIGKKNK
+552 QSTLDEIKGIGKRNK
-567 RDLLRHFGGIESL
+567 MDLLRHFGGIESL
-580 RKASIEQIKSIEGIG
+580 RKASAEQIKSIEGIG

-600 TIFDFFNRQ
+600 AIFDFFNIE

>member
-1 MRVSPILEDQM
+1 MA
-12 VKQYQYIKTKEIFS
+12 KQYQYTKTKEIFS
-26 KEKDLPK
+26 KEKELPK
-33 LPGVYKFYDEKNKIL
+33 LPGVYKFYDENNKIL
-48 YVGKAKNLS
+48 YIGKAKSLS

-74 LINKIKF
+74 LIDKIKF
-81 LEIFLTKTES
+81 LEIFITKTES

-103 FKPPFNVQFRDDKS
+103 LKPPFNVQFRDDKS
-117 FPAIYFSSNHDF
+117 FPAIYFSSDHDF

-170 SDMVFKNRIR
+170 SDIVFQNRTR

-186 IGKCSAPCVGKI
+186 IGKCSAPCVEKI
-198 SQKNYLEEINS
+198 SQKNYLEEVDA

-219 SFLDVLYSKM
+219 SFLKILYSKM
-229 DKYSSL
+229 DEYSSL

-240 AAIFRDKIKAYR
+240 AALYRDKIKAYR

-262 IYDKA
+262 MYDNAFA
-267 IVINKKSNDFVSCI
+267 ITKKTNEYVNCI

-288 GWLINSE
+288 GWLTNTE
-295 NYFSKKDTLISD
+295 NYFSKKDKHISE

-322 NLENFTL
+322 NLENLTL
-329 LSNFKF
+329 LSDFKF
-335 KSLKTQLRDKKI
+335 SNLSSQLKNKKI
-347 NLEKKNY
+347 NLEKKNH
-354 KNKKIFDLSDIQ
+354 KNKKVFELASIQ
-366 ADDGLQRQYNYPWII
+366 CDDGLQRQYNYPWITE
-381 DGLSSIEDKIGTKI
+381 GLSLIEDKTRSNI

-401 DISHLSGKNVT
+401 DVSHLSGDNVT
-412 ASCVVFDKDGPQKKQ
+412 ASCVVFDKEGPQKKQ

-447 LSRRFKRLERDDNN
+447 LSRRFKRLEKDGNN

-475 SSAMNEIEKY
+475 SSAIKEIEKY
-485 EDCKTKIFSL
+485 EDCNTKVLSL

-507 VLYFSDGKIIRI
+507 VLYLYDGKIIRM
-519 DLEYE
+519 DLEQE
-524 GKRLLQFIRD
+524 GKRLLQFVRD

-546 RRTNIS
+546 RRKNLTK
-552 QSTLDEIKGIGKKNK
+552 STLDEIKGIGSRNKKV
-567 RDLLRHFGGIESL
+567 LLRHFGGLESL
-580 RKASIEQIKSIEGIG
+580 RKASIDQIKSIEGIG
-595 SIKAK
+595 SIRAK
-600 TIFDFFNRQ
+600 LIYDYLNEK

>member
-1 MRVSPILEDQM
+1 MEE
-12 VKQYQYIKTKEIFS
+12 QYQYTRTKEIFS
-26 KEKDLPK
+26 RENDLPK
-33 LPGVYKFYDEKNKIL
+33 LPGVYKFFDEKNKIL
-48 YVGKAKNLS
+48 YIGKAKNLS
-57 NRLKSYLSS
+57 NRLKSYLST

-74 LINKIKF
+74 LIDKIKF

-103 FKPPFNVQFRDDKS
+103 LKPPFNVQFRDDKS
-117 FPAIYFSSNHDF
+117 FPAIYFSSDHNF

-146 PYANVTAARQ
+146 PYANVSAARQ

-165 GVRNC
+165 GIRNC
-170 SDMVFKNRIR
+170 SDMVFQNRSR

-198 SQKNYLEEINS
+198 TQENYLEEIHT

-240 AAIFRDKIKAYR
+240 AALFRDKIKAYR

-262 IYDKA
+262 IYDNA
-267 IVINKKSNDFVSCI
+267 IAITKKSNDFVNCI
-281 SILEIKD
+281 SVLEIKD
-288 GWLINSE
+288 GWLTNTE
-295 NYFSKKDTLISD
+295 NYFSKKDEFTFD

-322 NLENFTL
+322 ELENLTL
-329 LSNFKF
+329 LSDFKF
-335 KSLKTQLRDKKI
+335 KNLNTQLKEKKI
-347 NLEKKNY
+347 HLEKRNH
-354 KNKKIFDLSDIQ
+354 KNKKIFELASMQ
-366 ADDGLQRQYNYPWII
+366 SDDGLQRQYNYPWITE
-381 DGLSSIEDKIGTKI
+381 GLSFIEDKTLSKI

-401 DISHLSGKNVT
+401 DVSHLSGDNVT

-427 YRTFNIKINK
+427 YRTFNIKTNK
-437 NDDYLAMKEV
+437 NDDFLAMQEV
-447 LSRRFKRLERDDNN
+447 LSRRFKRLEKEGNN
-461 FPDLVVIDGGKGQL
+461 FPDLIVIDGGKGQL
-475 SSAMNEIEKY
+475 TSAKKIIDKFH
-485 EDCKTKIFSL
+485 DCKTQILSL

-507 VLYFSDGKIIRI
+507 ILCFSSEKIIRMN
-519 DLEYE
+519 LEQE
-524 GKRLLQFIRD
+524 GKRLLQFVRD

-546 RRTNIS
+546 RRKNIT
-552 QSTLDEIKGIGKKNK
+552 QSAIDEIKGIGTKNK
-567 RDLLRHFGGIESL
+567 NALLRHFGGTESL
-580 RKASIEQIKSIEGIG
+580 RKASLDQIKSIQGIG
-595 SIKAK
+595 SMRAK
-600 TIFDFFNRQ
+600 LIFDYLNEK